1 MKKLSVAEHLH
12 LGIDIWF
19 ECNYL
24 KMKKK
29 TRLSK
34 SLLNITSGD
43 CYLFLIMFKGVIK
56 LLKWKMN
63 DLFLEASNSIQHLK
77 RH

>member
-1 MKKLSVAEHLH
+1 MKKCSEAEHLH

-19 ECNYL
+19 ERNYL
-24 KMKKK
+24 EMKK